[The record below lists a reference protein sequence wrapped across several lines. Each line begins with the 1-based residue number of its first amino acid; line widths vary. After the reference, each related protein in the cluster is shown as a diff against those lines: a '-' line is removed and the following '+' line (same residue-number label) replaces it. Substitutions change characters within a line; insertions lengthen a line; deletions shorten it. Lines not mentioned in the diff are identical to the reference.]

1 MGSSQSYPIPASQTI
16 LSSARRNYLETEIAF
31 LEHLEPGLRLNEL
44 TDLEA
49 KLNAVCAQ
57 VKEYYSASVKA
68 GAVKQRDA
76 LVRKVVRLQKL
87 TRKYFE
93 RERLLAWNEL
103 MPRCLDWPCESFD
116 YSRCFEELREV
127 HRRTYW
133 RSLSYFG
140 SKWEIP
146 IIRHLDFVNS
156 FGFAM
161 EHVDKTRI
169 RCSGDNFERSLGGA
183 RVMLIRFF
191 EAELRDTADRWQS
204 VIAERLIEDINKL
217 ISMNRLA
224 GGVTCLNLNS
234 ELPQEKGIS
243 GELISQ
249 FIYVTATP
257 LVLVLDDVGLGFY
270 RRGSCKDVAAALLEK
285 FCSEVVYP
293 WLKITNLSL
302 DFNSGESLLY
312 PSTNC
317 PPFVTGCYDISRA
330 VLPRTKG

>member
-1 MGSSQSYPIPASQTI
+1 
-16 LSSARRNYLETEIAF
+16 
-31 LEHLEPGLRLNEL
+31 
-44 TDLEA
+44 
-49 KLNAVCAQ
+49 
-57 VKEYYSASVKA
+57 
-68 GAVKQRDA
+68 
-76 LVRKVVRLQKL
+76 
-87 TRKYFE
+87 
-93 RERLLAWNEL
+93 
-103 MPRCLDWPCESFD
+103 
-116 YSRCFEELREV
+116 
-127 HRRTYW
+127 
-133 RSLSYFG
+133 
-140 SKWEIP
+140 
-146 IIRHLDFVNS
+146 
-156 FGFAM
+156 
-161 EHVDKTRI
+161 
-169 RCSGDNFERSLGGA
+169 
-183 RVMLIRFF
+183 
-191 EAELRDTADRWQS
+191 